1 MLLSYK
7 PLHLEAQQRLQEEGC
22 VVDINHDSQFLA
34 FSTEVLIRNNQG
46 IIKMK
51 FSKKS
56 RYGLTSLI
64 DLSVH
69 SKNGHVALNS
79 IAERNDISPQYLEQV
94 FAALR
99 RAGIVKSIKGPQGG
113 YLLNHPAE
121 KITVAE
127 ILEALDGT
135 YHIADEDTAEES
147 DCKGIAAAIQTRVI
161 DEVNRQLDQI
171 LINLTLADLVKEYQE
186 FEKYDES
193 MYYI

>member
-1 MLLSYK
+1 M
-7 PLHLEAQQRLQEEGC
+7 GG
-22 VVDINHDSQFLA
+22 IN
-34 FSTEVLIRNNQG
+34 N
-46 IIKMK
+46 MK

-69 SKNGHVALNS
+69 SKSSHVSLNS
-79 IAERNDISPQYLEQV
+79 IAERNNISAQYLEQV

-121 KITVAE
+121 QITVAD
-127 ILEALDGT
+127 ILEALDGS
-135 YHIADEDTAEES
+135 YHIADEDTTEES
-147 DCKGIAAAIQTRVI
+147 ACKGIAVAIQKKVI
-161 DEVNRQLDQI
+161 DEVNSQLDHI
-171 LINLTLADLVKEYQE
+171 LMNLTLADLEKEYQE

>member
-1 MLLSYK
+1 
-7 PLHLEAQQRLQEEGC
+7 
-22 VVDINHDSQFLA
+22 
-34 FSTEVLIRNNQG
+34 
-46 IIKMK
+46 MK

-56 RYGLTSLI
+56 RYGLISLI

-69 SKNGHVALNS
+69 AKNGHVALNS

-127 ILEALDGT
+127 ILEALDGVSFG
-135 YHIADEDTAEES
+135 DEFHSPLVAPFETKDYRYGHATHGYLPEKGPQPVFYAKGPDFREHVVLEHARLVDEAPTFAELLGLEFPNVQGSCLWELLKKGRGYDTNS
-147 DCKGIAAAIQTRVI
+147 
-161 DEVNRQLDQI
+161 
-171 LINLTLADLVKEYQE
+171 
-186 FEKYDES
+186 F
-193 MYYI
+193 

>member
-1 MLLSYK
+1 
-7 PLHLEAQQRLQEEGC
+7 
-22 VVDINHDSQFLA
+22 
-34 FSTEVLIRNNQG
+34 
-46 IIKMK
+46 MK

-69 SKNGHVALNS
+69 SQNGHVALNS
-79 IAERNDISPQYLEQV
+79 IAERNDISPQYL
-94 FAALR
+94 
-99 RAGIVKSIKGPQGG
+99 
-113 YLLNHPAE
+113 
-121 KITVAE
+121 
-127 ILEALDGT
+127 
-135 YHIADEDTAEES
+135 EDTAEES

>member
-1 MLLSYK
+1 
-7 PLHLEAQQRLQEEGC
+7 
-22 VVDINHDSQFLA
+22 
-34 FSTEVLIRNNQG
+34 
-46 IIKMK
+46 MK

-69 SKNGHVALNS
+69 SQNGHVALNS

-135 YHIADEDTAEES
+135 YHIAEES

-171 LINLTLADLVKEYQE
+171 LINLTLADLVKEYQK

>member
-1 MLLSYK
+1 MEYGRYYK
-7 PLHLEAQQRLQEEGC
+7 
-22 VVDINHDSQFLA
+22 N
-34 FSTEVLIRNNQG
+34 EV
-46 IIKMK
+46 
-51 FSKKS
+51 FEKS

-99 RAGIVKSIKGPQGG
+99 RAGIVKSIKGAGG

>member
-1 MLLSYK
+1 M
-7 PLHLEAQQRLQEEGC
+7 
-22 VVDINHDSQFLA
+22 
-34 FSTEVLIRNNQG
+34 T
-46 IIKMK
+46 

-64 DLSVH
+64 DLTVH

-135 YHIADEDTAEES
+135 YHIADEDTTEES
-147 DCKGIAAAIQTRVI
+147 ACKGIAVAIQTRVI
-161 DEVNRQLDQI
+161 DEVNHRLDD
-171 LINLTLADLVKEYQE
+171 LLRNLTLADLVKDYQE
-186 FEKYDES
+186 FEKYDER

>member
-1 MLLSYK
+1 MKLS
-7 PLHLEAQQRLQEEGC
+7 
-22 VVDINHDSQFLA
+22 
-34 FSTEVLIRNNQG
+34 
-46 IIKMK
+46 M
-51 FSKKS
+51 KS
-56 RYGLTSLI
+56 RYGLRALI
-64 DLSVH
+64 DLAIH
-69 SKNGHVALNS
+69 SRDEQVALGNV
-79 IAERNDISPQYLEQV
+79 AERNGISPQYLEQV

-135 YHIADEDTAEES
+135 YHIADEDTTEES

-161 DEVNRQLDQI
+161 DEVNRKLDQI

>member
-1 MLLSYK
+1 MKLSK
-7 PLHLEAQQRLQEEGC
+7 
-22 VVDINHDSQFLA
+22 QF
-34 FSTEVLIRNNQG
+34 SKKWKKYRNSGGLYYCNPPVKLNDVELNWSMGG

-64 DLSVH
+64 DLS
-69 SKNGHVALNS
+69 GHVALNS